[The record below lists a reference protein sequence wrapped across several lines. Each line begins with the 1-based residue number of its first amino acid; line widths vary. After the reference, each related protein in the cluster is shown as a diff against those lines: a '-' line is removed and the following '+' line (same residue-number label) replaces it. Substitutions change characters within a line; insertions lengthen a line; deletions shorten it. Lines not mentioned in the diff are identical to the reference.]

1 MNWIISSILMML
13 SSIVYYVIIRYA
25 QRQGIPNK
33 AYMFANFSIPAFFFY
48 WFATSQNQSITI
60 PLVFIGL
67 IFIQSFFLSYLGSVV
82 SFKAIQNAPNAGY
95 SLVIQKSYA
104 VYTSI
109 AAIFLFGSELSLIK
123 FIAIGL
129 VLISSAVLSIPPSI
143 SKIKKVNFLWV
154 FLSFIAFFCYG
165 TSALVTKYIYMQG
178 IPSAVI
184 LFWIT
189 FFVSLFSLIDLAVH
203 RAEVR
208 FSLKTTR
215 HYVLLFLIGFSVTFF
230 YYFKQ
235 VSEVTAPNIGYVGAM
250 NTASN
255 GIYTLV
261 IAYLFKEHL
270 TWKKLATVIAIIVG
284 ILVIIL

>member
-1 MNWIISSILMML
+1 MNWITSSMLMMASSI
-13 SSIVYYVIIRYA
+13 IYYVIIRYA
-25 QRQGIPNK
+25 QRNGIPNK
-33 AYMFANFSIPAFFFY
+33 AYMLANFSIPAFFFY
-48 WFATSQNQSITI
+48 WFAKSQGHAIGI
-60 PLVFIGL
+60 PVQFL
-67 IFIQSFFLSYLGSVV
+67 IIIFAQSFFLSYLGSII

-109 AAIFLFGSELSLIK
+109 AALFLFGSELTLVK

-129 VLISSAVLSIPPSI
+129 VLISSALLSIPPRSTTAKRT
-143 SKIKKVNFLWV
+143 SLVWV
-154 FLSFIAFFCYG
+154 LFSFFAFFCYG

-189 FFVSLFSLIDLAVH
+189 FFVTVFSLIDLYIH
-203 RAEVR
+203 RSQVT
-208 FSLKTTR
+208 FSLKTAK
-215 HYVLLFLIGFSVTFF
+215 HYLLLFLIGLSVTFF

-250 NTASN
+250 NTSSN
-255 GIYTLV
+255 GIYTV
-261 IAYLFKEHL
+261 IIAYLFKEHL
-270 TWKKLATVIAIIVG
+270 TWKKLAIVVAIIAG